1 MSNQLDRFIRDNRDA
16 FDDQV
21 PGPSNWEKI
30 ASGLDQKAPIVQ
42 FHRKPVFRWS
52 AAAAIVLLLSAL
64 TWVFTQRNNEENPEN
79 PPVLS
84 TLEKDPVVAEIDP
97 QYATM
102 VAEFNQVIETK
113 QKEIEAIET
122 ENPALFRQFAG
133 DIKKLDST
141 YHVLRNTLPA
151 NPNQEQLLQ
160 AMISNLQMQI
170 MILNQQ
176 LEIIQKVQKP
186 NATKS

>member
-1 MSNQLDRFIRDNRDA
+1 MSSQLDRFIRDNRDS
-16 FDDQV
+16 FDQEV

-30 ASGLDQKAPIVQ
+30 AKGLDQQASIIKLY
-42 FHRKPVFRWS
+42 RKPAVRWS
-52 AAAAIVLLLSAL
+52 AAAAVLLLLCVL
-64 TWVFTQRNNEENPEN
+64 TWLITQRQDATDQGN
-79 PPVLS
+79 PPALV

-113 QKEIEAIET
+113 QKEIETIES

-133 DIKKLDST
+133 DIRKLDST
-141 YHVLRNTLPA
+141 YHALRKTLPA

>member
-21 PGPSNWEKI
+21 PGPSNWDKI
-30 ASGLDQKAPIVQ
+30 SKGLDQKAPIVQ
-42 FHRKPVFRWS
+42 LHRKPVFRWS

-64 TWVFTQRNNEENPEN
+64 AWVFRQQNNSEHPEN
-79 PPVLS
+79 LPLLT
-84 TLEKDPVVAEIDP
+84 TLEQDPVVSEIDP
-97 QYATM
+97 QFATM
-102 VAEFNQVIETK
+102 VAEFNEVIETK
-113 QKEIEAIET
+113 QKEIKSIES

-141 YHVLRNTLPA
+141 YHVLRNSLPA

-176 LEIIQKVQKP
+176 LEIIQEVQKP

>member
-1 MSNQLDRFIRDNRDA
+1 MSNKLERFIRDNRDA
-16 FDDQV
+16 LDQEV
-21 PGPSNWEKI
+21 PRSSNWDKI
-30 ASGLDQKAPIVQ
+30 AKGLDQQAPIVKLHQ
-42 FHRKPVFRWS
+42 KPAFRWS
-52 AAAAIVLLLSAL
+52 AAAAVIFFLSVL
-64 TWVFTQRNNEENPEN
+64 TWIFTQRPDASNQEN
-79 PPVLS
+79 PPAMAK
-84 TLEKDPVVAEIDP
+84 LEKDPIVAEIDP

-113 QKEIEAIET
+113 QKEIESIES

-133 DIKKLDST
+133 DIRKLDST

-160 AMISNLQMQI
+160 AMIGNLQMQI